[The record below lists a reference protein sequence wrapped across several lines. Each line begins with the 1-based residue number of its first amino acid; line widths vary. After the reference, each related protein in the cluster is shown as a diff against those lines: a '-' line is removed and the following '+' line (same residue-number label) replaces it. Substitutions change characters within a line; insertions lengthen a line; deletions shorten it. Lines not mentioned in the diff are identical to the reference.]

1 VLSAINEAGST
12 RVEIKVTVKANFA
25 PNLFGQHVI
34 VKIPTPK
41 NTATCRLR
49 VTAGKAFYKPELEAV
64 IWKIKRFPGG
74 AEFGLS
80 GEMKLAQSV
89 SLEVRPLARTHH
101 RIHTLTLTLTHTS
114 LTHTSLTHTSLTH
127 THHRT
132 HMHDENANA
141 LVRAC
146 GVLEQKKGWTNRPPI
161 AMQFQVP
168 MFTSSGFDVR
178 FLKVTVSSFLPPSI
192 PLPSHSLLSP
202 ITRH

>member
-1 VLSAINEAGST
+1 MLSAINEAGST

-34 VKIPTPK
+34 IKIPTPK

-89 SLEVRPLARTHH
+89 SLEVGSRHAPP
-101 RIHTLTLTLTHTS
+101 
-114 LTHTSLTHTSLTH
+114 H

-132 HMHDENANA
+132 RTRTRTARHA
-141 LVRAC
+141 L
-146 GVLEQKKGWTNRPPI
+146 G
-161 AMQFQVP
+161 
-168 MFTSSGFDVR
+168 
-178 FLKVTVSSFLPPSI
+178 
-192 PLPSHSLLSP
+192 
-202 ITRH
+202 